1 MHDKILSSQ
10 GHGWSSCPLPGH
22 VSDLALFLDIDGTLL
37 DIAQTPEAIVVPLG
51 LPAIL
56 KRLAG
61 RLNGA
66 LALIT
71 GRSINTVD
79 DLFDRPPVAISG
91 LHGAEWRGT
100 DGRIT
105 TIPTTKAFEEARAHL
120 RRQTADMPGVIF
132 EDKGAAIA
140 AHYRLAP
147 EQETHIRT
155 LMTGIAAHVGEGWV
169 LQEGKQVIEL
179 RPHGRD
185 KGDALMHL
193 MSEKPFHGR
202 RPVAIGDDVTDEAMF
217 AVVNRM
223 DGLSVRVGADDRQ
236 SLARSRIRTPSE
248 VRDWLAQV
256 SA

>member
-10 GHGWSSCPLPGH
+10 GHGRSSCPLPEY

-37 DIAQTPEAIVVPLG
+37 DIAQAPEAVVVPVG
-51 LPAIL
+51 LTDVL
-56 KRLAG
+56 KRLSG
-61 RLNGA
+61 RLEGA

-71 GRSINTVD
+71 GRSISTVD
-79 DLFDRPPVAISG
+79 DLFDRLPIAVSG
-91 LHGAEWRGT
+91 LHGAERRGA
-100 DGRIT
+100 DGRAATIAT
-105 TIPTTKAFEEARAHL
+105 TGAFEYARTHL
-120 RRQTADMPGVIF
+120 RRRTADMPGVIF

-147 EQETHIRT
+147 EREAHIRA
-155 LMTGIAAHVGEGWV
+155 LMAGIAAHVGDGWV

-179 RPHGRD
+179 RPRGRD
-185 KGDALMHL
+185 KGDALVHL

-223 DGLSVRVGADDRQ
+223 AGLSVRVGRDDGQ
-236 SLARSRIRTPSE
+236 SLARSHVRAPSD
-248 VRDWLAQV
+248 VREWLARV